1 MVLQTVMASGA
12 ILLAVVIA
20 LTTFLKWPTWLN
32 YIWAALALI
41 WGIAALVT

>member
-1 MVLQTVMASGA
+1 MIFQTVIASGA
-12 ILLAVVIA
+12 IILAVVIG

-41 WGIAALVT
+41 WGIAVFVT